1 MIFEN
6 AQEKQLL
13 LNVFDKATWNNV
25 NTMDADI
32 ILRARY
38 LITNAKLSEKKHQK
52 EDKKVVEVPTEPP
65 IELSKDDIKK

>member
-13 LNVFDKATWNNV
+13 VNVFDRATWNNV
-25 NTMDADI
+25 NTMDADF

-65 IELSKDDIKK
+65 TELCKDDVKK